1 MSYNYNDP
9 YRGLQSARSTGQE
22 TVQVA
27 SRGLLIASTA
37 ILGDLL
43 LLGTLLVHAGVFE
56 L

>member
-1 MSYNYNDP
+1 MSYSDP
-9 YRGLQSARSTGQE
+9 YRGLQSTRSTGQE

-27 SRGLLIASTA
+27 SRGLLIASAA

-43 LLGTLLVHAGVFE
+43 LFATLLVHAGVFD